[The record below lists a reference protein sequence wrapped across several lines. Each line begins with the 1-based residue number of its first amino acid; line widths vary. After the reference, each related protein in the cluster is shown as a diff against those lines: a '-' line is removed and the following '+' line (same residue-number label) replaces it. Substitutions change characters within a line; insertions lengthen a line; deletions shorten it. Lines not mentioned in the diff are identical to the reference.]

1 MWADSSTLFTEC
13 ASMNGHQECV
23 RLFDD
28 QFCHVPLNRSCQ
40 CDEISDI
47 ALYELLA
54 GYRLIQERVD
64 ERRG

>member
-1 MWADSSTLFTEC
+1 
-13 ASMNGHQECV
+13 MNGHQECV